1 MSLDE
6 TLEKIFQAVDTDGSG
21 QVDKQELQKMVVA
34 VSEKLALTPE
44 ATDAITKVHVV
55 MMSI

>member
-6 TLEKIFQAVDTDGSG
+6 TLEKIFLAVDTDGSG
-21 QVDKQELQKMVVA
+21 QVDKQELQKMVIA

-44 ATDAITKVHVV
+44 ATDAITKVV
-55 MMSI
+55 MVSI